1 MQWRGGRLS
10 TNVDDRRRR
19 GIPGGKGLGLIGILI
34 ALAVAWMTGDP
45 RALFGAISGAASS
58 PAADTSPPTAEEE
71 AVANFMRGVLA
82 STEDVWNEQLP
93 RYGTEYREPTLVLF
107 RDAVESACGIQGSA
121 TGPFYC
127 PRDEQLYLDLSFFEE
142 MERKLGAPGDF
153 AQAYVIAHEVGHH
166 VQRLLG
172 IESDVRAAQQK
183 AGEVQANDLS
193 VRMEL
198 QADFLAGMWAHHA
211 DLMAGVIEPGDTEE
225 ALNAATQIGDDNLQ
239 KRSQGRVVP
248 ESFTHGTSAQ
258 RVRWFKR
265 GLETGDLRQG
275 DTFSARDL

>member
-1 MQWRGGRLS
+1 
-10 TNVDDRRRR
+10 VDDRRRL
-19 GIPGGKGLGLIGILI
+19 GVPGGKGLGLIGILV
-34 ALAVAWMTGDP
+34 ALVVAWMTGDP
-45 RALFGAISGAASS
+45 RALFGAISGAANGPVS
-58 PAADTSPPTAEEE
+58 DTSPPSAEEE
-71 AVANFMRGVLA
+71 EVANFMRSVLA
-82 STEDVWNEQLP
+82 STEDVWKEQLP
-93 RYGTEYREPTLVLF
+93 RYGTSYREPTLVLF
-107 RDAVESACGIQGSA
+107 REAVESACGMQGAA

-127 PRDEQLYLDLSFFEE
+127 PRDEQLYLDLSFFDE

-172 IESDVRAAQQK
+172 IENEVRTAQQR
-183 AGEVQANDLS
+183 ASEVEANDLS

-211 DLMAGVIEPGDTEE
+211 DRMADVIEPGDAEE
-225 ALNAATQIGDDNLQ
+225 ALNAATQIGDDTLQ
-239 KRSQGRVVP
+239 RRSRGRVVP

-275 DTFSARDL
+275 DTFSAHDL